1 MDYGVPKDKIVIGK
15 PATPRDVYNTGYVE
29 WSDLHDWA
37 AKAAVEPGLEW
48 DTGVFSWQ
56 YSNDKYGEHIYE
68 YLYGKE

>member
-15 PATPRDVYNTGYVE
+15 PATPRDAYNTGYVE

-48 DTGVFSWQ
+48 DTGVFCW
-56 YSNDKYGEHIYE
+56 
-68 YLYGKE
+68 